1 MSGGGSNASSDF
13 SGVNFYGRPVFFL
26 RGRNGFGLIGGR
38 GRRFGLGGGVGESSL
53 WSERLGLVGIDVLGS
68 NDCFLSSESSGISSG
83 SSGISLESPTCPKM
97 GRWNRPSNPRIRT
110 VMAKESSLLRES
122 AHSFSEGRAR
132 RENRRFSSASWPV
145 MVCPFS

>member
-1 MSGGGSNASSDF
+1 MVALVLFFGTGSGLACSGGGEEG
-13 SGVNFYGRPVFFL
+13 SGWGV
-26 RGRNGFGLIGGR
+26 
-38 GRRFGLGGGVGESSL
+38 GVGESSL
-53 WSERLGLVGIDVLGS
+53 RSERLGLVGIDVFGS

-110 VMAKESSLLRES
+110 VMANESSLLRES